1 MNSRTIRY
9 AALALATALAGV
21 LAGCVSTTSR
31 VATATQIDTA
41 LAGAHRSPANRAR
54 DTYRHP
60 RQTLLFFG
68 IRPEMTVVEMDP
80 GAGWYTEV
88 LAPLLR
94 DKGRLLV
101 ALTPAD
107 PANANAGATR
117 GYARF
122 QAFLGQNPQVFDK
135 VELVPMAPGK
145 QPIAP
150 PGTADMVLTFRSIHG
165 WMEGDVD
172 IAPAAFADMYK
183 ALKPGGVLGV
193 VEHRGVATVPQ
204 DPKAK
209 SGYVN
214 QAYAIKLIE
223 GTGFRLVATSEI
235 NANPKD
241 TKDYPGGVWTLPP
254 SLQEGDKDRARYLAI
269 GESDRFTLKFI
280 KPRN

>member
-1 MNSRTIRY
+1 MESRTIRY
-9 AALALATALAGV
+9 AALVLTAALAGV
-21 LAGCVSTTSR
+21 LAGCASTTSR

-41 LAGAHRSPANRAR
+41 LAGSHRSPANRAR
-54 DTYRHP
+54 DVYRHP

-80 GAGWYTEV
+80 GAGWYTEI

-94 DKGRLLV
+94 DRGRLLV

-107 PANANAGATR
+107 PANANAGASR

-122 QAFLGQNPQVFDK
+122 QGFLAQSPQIFGK
-135 VELVPMAPGK
+135 VELAPMAPGR
-145 QPIAP
+145 QPIAA

-165 WMEGDVD
+165 WMEADVD
-172 IAPAAFADMYK
+172 EAPAAFADMFK
-183 ALKPGGVLGV
+183 VLKPGGVLGV
-193 VEHRGVATVPQ
+193 VEHRGNATTAQ
-204 DPKAK
+204 DPKAR

-214 QAYAIKLIE
+214 QSYAIKLIE
-223 GTGFRLVATSEI
+223 NAGFRLVATSEI

-254 SLQEGDKDRARYLAI
+254 TLAEGDKDRARYVAI
-269 GESDRFTLKFI
+269 GESDRFTLKFV
-280 KPRN
+280 KPRK